1 MTEEEEKEGTMA
13 DLIDKAIL
21 IGIGLEKKAKE
32 ALEELQKAGKSA
44 KEAGAGAGEKT
55 AGELTPKQLIENKV
69 VEDGVSVLKEFLGVV
84 KSAKEK
90 LEKDVSSS
98 SGKVLEKLNVPTS
111 DELDIVKEMARVA
124 REKVDRLEKK
134 VEELEARLTKAK

>member
-1 MTEEEEKEGTMA
+1 MA

-44 KEAGAGAGEKT
+44 KETEGADKAAE
-55 AGELTPKQLIENKV
+55 ELTPKQLIENKV

-84 KSAKEK
+84 KSAREK
-90 LEKDVSSS
+90 LEKDLSSS
-98 SGKVLEKLNVPTS
+98 SGNVLERLNVPTS

-124 REKVDRLEKK
+124 REKVDKLEKK
-134 VEELEARLTKAK
+134 VEELESRLGKDK

>member
-1 MTEEEEKEGTMA
+1 MA

-44 KEAGAGAGEKT
+44 KEAEAGAGEK
-55 AGELTPKQLIENKV
+55 AEGELTPKQLMENKV

-84 KSAKEK
+84 KSAKER

-98 SGKVLEKLNVPTS
+98 SGKVLGKLNVPTS

>member
-1 MTEEEEKEGTMA
+1 MSMA

-32 ALEELQKAGKSA
+32 TLEELQKAGKSA
-44 KEAGAGAGEKT
+44 KETEAGAQGAPAE
-55 AGELTPKQLIENKV
+55 ELTPKQLIENKV

-90 LEKDVSSS
+90 LEKDLSSS
-98 SGKVLEKLNVPTS
+98 SGRVLEKLNLPTT
-111 DELDIVKEMARVA
+111 DELDIVREMARVA
-124 REKVDRLEKK
+124 REKVDKLEKK
-134 VEELEARLTKAK
+134 VEELEGRLGKAQ

>member
-1 MTEEEEKEGTMA
+1 MA

-44 KEAGAGAGEKT
+44 KDAGAGAGEK
-55 AGELTPKQLIENKV
+55 AEGELTPKQLIENKV

-84 KSAKEK
+84 KSAKER

-134 VEELEARLTKAK
+134 VEELEARLTK

>member
-1 MTEEEEKEGTMA
+1 MA

-44 KEAGAGAGEKT
+44 KEAEAGAGAGEK
-55 AGELTPKQLIENKV
+55 AEGELTPKQLIENKV

-84 KSAKEK
+84 KSAKER

-98 SGKVLEKLNVPTS
+98 SGKVLGKLNVPTS

>member
-1 MTEEEEKEGTMA
+1 MA

-32 ALEELQKAGKSA
+32 VLDDLQKAGKTEKA
-44 KEAGAGAGEKT
+44 AEGEAAAHED
-55 AGELTPKQLIENKV
+55 LTPKQLIENKV
-69 VEDGVSVLKEFLGVV
+69 VEDGVKALKEFLGVV

-90 LEKDVSSS
+90 LDREFSTSSE
-98 SGKVLEKLNVPTS
+98 KVLERLNVPS
-111 DELDIVKEMARVA
+111 VNELEIVKEMARIA

-134 VEELEARLTKAK
+134 VEELEGRLGK

>member
-1 MTEEEEKEGTMA
+1 MA

-44 KEAGAGAGEKT
+44 KEAEAGAGEK
-55 AGELTPKQLIENKV
+55 AEGELTPKQLIENKV

-84 KSAKEK
+84 KSAKER

>member
-1 MTEEEEKEGTMA
+1 MA

-32 ALEELQKAGKSA
+32 VLEELQQAGKAA
-44 KEAGAGAGEKT
+44 KGAEGAEKP
-55 AGELTPKQLIENKV
+55 AEELTPKQLIENKV
-69 VEDGVSVLKEFLGVV
+69 VEDGVKALKEFLGVV
-84 KSAKEK
+84 RSARER
-90 LEKDVSSS
+90 LEKDLTSS

-111 DELDIVKEMARVA
+111 DDLDIVKEMARIA

-134 VEELEARLTKAK
+134 VEELEARLGKAQ

>member
-1 MTEEEEKEGTMA
+1 MA

-44 KEAGAGAGEKT
+44 KEAAGGEKP
-55 AGELTPKQLIENKV
+55 AEDLTPKQLIENKV
-69 VEDGVSVLKEFLGVV
+69 VEEGVNVLKEFLGVV
-84 KSAKEK
+84 KSAKER
-90 LEKDVSSS
+90 LEKDLSSS
-98 SGKVLEKLNVPTS
+98 SGKVLERLNLPTS

-134 VEELEARLTKAK
+134 VEELESRLGKER